1 MIKIII
7 CGTKSEE
14 GICETLVRALSEY
27 GSVKII
33 ENNENAKQ
41 ENEDI
46 DFLIYICSQIP
57 ENIDGT
63 GIIIFKE
70 SYNFKEKSKIK
81 DGFIPIFSG
90 QNKQAVLTLLGTKNI
105 AISCGTSSK
114 DTISASSIGRDR
126 CTVSLQRDIKDLNSN
141 TIESHEFIVN
151 LKKEVGIYPLLISCA
166 TLLLIGIESSG
177 SYSF

>member
-14 GICETLVRALSEY
+14 GICETLVRALSKY
-27 GSVKII
+27 GVVQVVKDGI
-33 ENNENAKQ
+33 
-41 ENEDI
+41 NEDNQNV
-46 DFLIYICSQIP
+46 DFLICICSQIP
-57 ENIDGT
+57 KSINGS

-70 SYNFKEKSKIK
+70 SYNFNEKNKIK
-81 DGFIPIFSG
+81 NEFIPIFSG
-90 QNKQAVLTLLGTKNI
+90 QNKQAALTLVGTNNI

-126 CTVSLQRDIKDLNSN
+126 CTISLQRDIKDLNSN
-141 TIESHEFIVN
+141 VIESHEFIVN

-166 TLLLIGIESSG
+166 TLLLIGIESFG
-177 SYSF
+177 GYSF